1 MKKHV
6 KILLAL
12 LLVLST
18 VLSGCADSKKGEQ
31 EQNSGENSSD
41 GQNGSGADST
51 ATGEPVYGGSIVVG
65 ITQDLDSLDPH
76 KAVAAGTEE
85 VLFNIF
91 EGLVKP
97 DKDGNLVP
105 AVASEVNV
113 SEGGM
118 AYTFVLRDGV
128 KFHNGALVTAEDV
141 VYSLKRSAGLLENP
155 DPEVI
160 VSSAL
165 SCISDVTAS
174 VDDAGR
180 QVITISLSEANTELL
195 GYLTCAIIPENYDNQ
210 AESPVGTGPFR
221 FVSYTPLQSFVMEKN
236 ADYYG
241 EAPYLD
247 QVTFKISADTDS
259 AFMELLAG
267 SIDVF
272 PYLTSEQAGQLT
284 ENFNIQVGTMNL
296 VQALFLNNAAEP
308 FDDIRVRQAVCYA
321 LNRQEILDMVA
332 DGKGTIIGSNM
343 FAGFAKYFDD
353 TLTDTYAYN
362 VEKAKELLADA
373 GYPDGFEMT
382 ITVPSN
388 YQFHVDTAQVIV
400 EQLKAVGINAK
411 IQLIEWASWL
421 EDVYRGR
428 NYQTTIVGLDA
439 NLAPSDVLKRYRSAA
454 SSNFVNYV
462 NEEFDRIFAL
472 AVAETDDAAKVAYY
486 KQLQGLLTADAAS
499 AYIQDPALYVAVSKK
514 LDGYTFYP
522 VYVQDMSKVY
532 FVQ

>member
-12 LLVLST
+12 FLVIST
-18 VLSGCADSKKGEQ
+18 VLSGCSDSKKGEQ
-31 EQNSGENSSD
+31 GQNSGESSSD
-41 GQNGSGADST
+41 
-51 ATGEPVYGGSIVVG
+51 IVVG

-105 AVASEVNV
+105 AVASEAHI
-113 SEGGM
+113 SEDGM
-118 AYTFVLRDGV
+118 TYTFVLREGI
-128 KFHNGALVTAEDV
+128 KFHNGVLVTAEDV

-165 SCISDVTAS
+165 SCISDITTS
-174 VDDAGR
+174 VDKDGR
-180 QVITISLSEANTELL
+180 NIITISLSEANTELL
-195 GYLTCAIIPENYDNQ
+195 GYLTSAIIPETYQSQDVY
-210 AESPVGTGPFR
+210 PIGTGPFR
-221 FVSYTPLQSFVMEKN
+221 FVSYSPLQSFVMEKN
-236 ADYYG
+236 TDYYG
-241 EAPYLD
+241 DAPYLD
-247 QVTFKISADTDS
+247 KVTFKISADADS

-267 SIDVF
+267 GIDIF
-272 PYLTSEQAGQLT
+272 PYLTSEQASQLT

-296 VQALFLNNAAEP
+296 VQALFLNNAAKP

-353 TLTDTYAYN
+353 GLTDTYAYSI
-362 VEKAKELLADA
+362 EKAKELLSAA
-373 GYPDGFEMT
+373 GYPDGFDMT

-388 YQFHVDTAQVIV
+388 YQFHIDTAQVIV

-421 EDVYRGR
+421 SDVYRGR
-428 NYQTTIVGLDA
+428 DYQTTIVGLDA
-439 NLAPSDVLKRYRSAA
+439 NLAPSDVLKRYRSTA
-454 SSNFVNYV
+454 SSNFLNYN

-472 AVAETDDAAKVAYY
+472 AVSETDDAAKVAYY

-514 LDGYTFYP
+514 LAGYTFYP

-532 FVQ
+532 FVK